1 MFFGNKQRE
10 IARIELENRCAALQ
24 QSLDNANANVA
35 SLESRHMS
43 LQNEI
48 SSQASAMAALQDE
61 HNQLELELRRSQN
74 QNETDQQ
81 QLISA
86 QATSQQLVDRIGAIS
101 KAAAQVM
108 SDIASS
114 AQAIAE
120 TNGTLAQI
128 NQEFSGVQALTAQV
142 KDIASQTNLLA
153 LNAAIEAARAGEQG
167 RGFAVVA
174 DEVRK
179 LSEKSSSAAAAIES
193 MTAALSTQT
202 NLMNSN
208 LESGMQQLFN
218 CVNEVEGVITLTVG

>member
-1 MFFGNKQRE
+1 M
-10 IARIELENRCAALQ
+10 ALQ
-24 QSLDNANANVA
+24 ND
-35 SLESRHMS
+35 M
-43 LQNEI
+43 
-48 SSQASAMAALQDE
+48 SSQTAAMAVLHDE
-61 HNQLELELRRSQN
+61 HNQLGLELRQSQN
-74 QNETDQQ
+74 QSEAHQQ
-81 QLISA
+81 QL
-86 QATSQQLVDRIGAIS
+86 ATANANAQQLTERIGAIS
-101 KAAAQVM
+101 LAAAQVM
-108 SDIASS
+108 NDIASS

-218 CVNEVEGVITLTVG
+218 CVNEVEGVITLAVV